1 MVQYGEFYGTGFYYE
16 NTTSG
21 GNPYYEKVY
30 VSTLFKFDYEDL
42 PRSYASGLNVSSGTY
57 VSGSM
62 VEFTQD
68 VNGTVSYADEEYYD
82 WPISLQLVMLYA
94 IPGASASS
102 TVRFAITVT
111 PTSIANISVGE
122 TKTISG
128 LNGSTSR
135 IGSLIFT
142 PEIGYIPVQYYAR

>member
-1 MVQYGEFYGTGFYYE
+1 
-16 NTTSG
+16 
-21 GNPYYEKVY
+21 
-30 VSTLFKFDYEDL
+30 
-42 PRSYASGLNVSSGTY
+42 
-57 VSGSM
+57 M